1 MPKRKRTQ
9 SKRTK
14 SKHPKSKRPSTILIL
29 AGIALLV
36 LAVIAIKS
44 KDQDPGAPV
53 SLEEQYELALQE
65 KQPTFVFL
73 HSLDCIPCKEMME
86 VVAEVQ
92 PEFEG
97 QVALIDV
104 DIYQQSNLNIMR
116 REGLQM
122 IPTLVFYDRQ
132 GTRQVQVGVLQPD
145 QLRAV
150 LQTISGEN

>member
-1 MPKRKRTQ
+1 MSQRKHMQHKR
-9 SKRTK
+9 S
-14 SKHPKSKRPSTILIL
+14 STLLIF

-36 LAVIAIKS
+36 LAVMVIKNGNQTPAS
-44 KDQDPGAPV
+44 PI
-53 SLEEQYELALQE
+53 SLEEQYNQALQE

-73 HSLDCIPCKEMME
+73 HSLDCIPCQAMME

-97 QVALIDV
+97 QVVLIDV
-104 DIYQQSNLNIMR
+104 DVYQQSNTNIMR

-122 IPTLVFYDRQ
+122 IPTIVFYDHQ
-132 GTRQVQVGVLQPD
+132 GERQVQVGVLQPD

-150 LQTISGEN
+150 LRAIAGAN